1 MSFCIVKT
9 RSSICAKMGVDR
21 ISHLP
26 EEILAKIVDHIQ
38 PDPEKLVPV
47 YYRRFLSVESIEIQ
61 PRSNA
66 DRDIRQ
72 FRKACKRFA
81 EVGQP
86 ALFSVISIHFSTKGL
101 RRLEEFLGW
110 PSNVARHV
118 KRFSY
123 MVHYSYKRG
132 RMDRS

>member
-1 MSFCIVKT
+1 MD
-9 RSSICAKMGVDR
+9 MDR
-21 ISHLP
+21 ISQLP

-38 PDPEKLVPV
+38 PDPERLVPV
-47 YYRRFLSVESIEIQ
+47 YYRRFLSVESIEIP

-72 FRKACKRFA
+72 FRRTCKRFA

-86 ALFSVISIHFSTKGL
+86 ALFSVISIDFSTKGL
-101 RRLEEFLGW
+101 TRLEDFLAW
-110 PSNVARHV
+110 TSNVARHV

-123 MVHYSYKRG
+123 MVHYSYKKG
-132 RMDRS
+132 RTDAG